1 MCFKYEQSYIFFSVM
16 SFVAEDFKRIVGF
29 SFKSEV
35 LQYLAHYMSVRS
47 AVEQGTEML
56 ELDCHF
62 TKDGHVVVSHDE
74 NLLRQTGHDA
84 TVSSLDLK
92 VGGRILQ
99 HCFLGQRSQQSCGGV
114 WWFLSVHQC

>member
-1 MCFKYEQSYIFFSVM
+1 MN
-16 SFVAEDFKRIVGF
+16 G
-29 SFKSEV
+29 V
-35 LQYLAHYMSVRS
+35 LQNLCYMSAHS
-47 AVEQGTEML
+47 AVEHGTEML

-74 NLLRQTGHDA
+74 NLLRQTGHDV

-99 HCFLGQRSQQSCGGV
+99 RCLFGAEVMWGHVEVALCAPVLTIVG
-114 WWFLSVHQC
+114 SVIQKRGDRRGLLFYS

>member
-1 MCFKYEQSYIFFSVM
+1 MFNS
-16 SFVAEDFKRIVGF
+16 G
-29 SFKSEV
+29 V
-35 LQYLAHYMSVRS
+35 LQNLSYHMSVRS

-74 NLLRQTGHDA
+74 NLLRQTGLDVN
-84 TVSSLDLK
+84 VSSLDLK

-99 HCFLGQRSQQSCGGV
+99 HCLLGQRSQSTVMWGHV
-114 WWFLSVHQC
+114 EVSFHASVLTMMGFVHHKRTRRDRMTL